1 MCCGFTV
8 KADGLLVLMSGLV
21 PPKDSLPSEV
31 AVFGGRGDHRPNP
44 ETWIYAMKQA
54 ASTYY
59 RAVEYNPDKHVILTE
74 IGDPCKTRILAET
87 KPHDEVGQFDPT
99 RTCGWVRRHINL
111 SAMKAGG
118 LSDAEIRRGATK
130 PLSDYR
136 KPRTRKRQ
144 VAK

>member
-1 MCCGFTV
+1 MCCGFSV
-8 KADGLLVLMSGLV
+8 RADDRIVNVSGRV
-21 PPKDSLPSEV
+21 PPKDRPPSEV
-31 AVFGGRGDHRPNP
+31 AVFGGKGDHRPDP
-44 ETWIYAMKQA
+44 EAWIYDMKRA

-87 KPHDEVGQFDPT
+87 KPHEDVGQFDPT

-111 SAMKAGG
+111 AAMKEGG
-118 LSDAEIRRGATK
+118 LTDTEIRRGAARSFT
-130 PLSDYR
+130 DYR